1 MIVHCNMKI
10 NPEVVWFLYPD
21 ENYTDRKLYIT
32 HCPVCRKLL
41 IRYIRKGI
49 MTGSVLSDTY
59 TKGKAEKLL
68 ESFRKE
74 KEYTSFDLIK
84 KKGIYGFRY
93 GENVIKKG
101 KDGKKVLVQKS
112 VDFYGNKEIVS
123 KNPIS

>member
-1 MIVHCNMKI
+1 MKI
-10 NPEVVWFLYPD
+10 NVECVWFLYPD

-32 HCPVCRKLL
+32 HCPVCGKLL
-41 IRYIRKGI
+41 VRYLRQGI
-49 MTGSVLSDTY
+49 MTGNYLSDTY
-59 TKGKAEKLL
+59 SKGKAEKLL
-68 ESFRKE
+68 ESLRKE

-84 KKGIYGFRY
+84 RKGIYGFRY

-123 KNPIS
+123 KKPIS